1 MSAAERLRRAPRTAA
16 LAALLALTVLA
27 PSIAAALE
35 VPYLSGRVNDL
46 AELIPTDT
54 EQRIDEKLA
63 ALEEA
68 TGAQMAVL
76 TVPSLE
82 GEVLE
87 EYSFK
92 VAETWG
98 LGRAEQDDG
107 LLLLVARDDRKMRL
121 EVGYGLEGQLTDAQS
136 GRILNNILRPA
147 FRGGDF
153 GGGIEAGVDA
163 VIGTLQ
169 GEDVIPPDPSP
180 SPGNDFSGAP
190 LLFQVIFL
198 GIFLLVVGSFSTVAL
213 FGSGCQ
219 SWFLWLFLTP
229 FWSAF
234 PMVVHPKVGLAC
246 GLAWFIG
253 CPIIKLL
260 LGRTAVGKR
269 FLDSHPT
276 LITFGSSGGG
286 GWSSG
291 GGGFSGGF
299 SGGGGSFGGGGASSS
314 W

>member
-1 MSAAERLRRAPRTAA
+1 MSRRRTLSTA
-16 LAALLALTVLA
+16 LALG
-27 PSIAAALE
+27 IAAVAGLVAVARE
-35 VPYLSGRVNDL
+35 VPYLAGRVNDT
-46 AELIPTDT
+46 ADMIPADV
-54 EQRIDEKLA
+54 EQRIEEKLA
-63 ALEEA
+63 ALEQA

-76 TVPSLE
+76 TIASLE

-98 LGRAEQDDG
+98 LGREEQDDG
-107 LLLLVARDDRKMRL
+107 LLMLIARDDRKMRL
-121 EVGYGLEGQLTDAQS
+121 EVGYGLEGDLTDAQA

-147 FRGGDF
+147 FRAGDF

-169 GEDVIPPDPSP
+169 GEDIIPPDTVA
-180 SPGNDFSGAP
+180 SPGNDISDAP
-190 LLFQVIFL
+190 LLFQIFFL
-198 GIFLLVVGSFSTVAL
+198 GIFVVVVGTFSMTAL

-219 SWFLWLFLTP
+219 SWFMWLFLTP

-234 PMVVHPKVGLAC
+234 PMVIHPWVGAVC

-253 CPIIKLL
+253 CPIIKLF
-260 LGRTAVGKR
+260 LGKTDIGQRW
-269 FLDSHPT
+269 LDTHPKLAGIGT
-276 LITFGSSGGG
+276 SSG

-291 GGGFSGGF
+291 SSGGFSGGF

>member
-1 MSAAERLRRAPRTAA
+1 MRAAARAWPLI
-16 LAALLALTVLA
+16 LAVGALLAAA
-27 PSIAAALE
+27 PGAALE
-35 VPYLSGRVNDL
+35 VPYLSGRVNDTAGMIP
-46 AELIPTDT
+46 AETA
-54 EQRIDEKLA
+54 QRIEAKLA
-63 ALEEA
+63 ALEES

-76 TVPSLE
+76 TIPSLE

-87 EYSFK
+87 QYALE
-92 VAETWG
+92 VAETWA

-121 EVGYGLEGQLTDAQS
+121 EVGYGLEGRLTDAQS

-147 FRGGDF
+147 FRQGDF

-169 GEDVIPPDPSP
+169 GEEVIPPDPRP
-180 SPGNDFSGAP
+180 ADDLSGAP
-190 LLFQVIFL
+190 LLFKLFFL
-198 GIFLLVVGSFSTVAL
+198 GIFLLVVGSFSAAAL

-229 FWSAF
+229 FWGAF
-234 PMVVHPKVGLAC
+234 PMVIHPWVGAFC
-246 GLAWFIG
+246 GLAWFVG
-253 CPIIKLL
+253 CPIVKLL
-260 LGRTAVGKR
+260 LAKTESGKR
-269 FLDSHPT
+269 FLDAYPT
-276 LITFGSSGGG
+276 LATFGSSGGG
-286 GWSSG
+286 WGGGG

>member
-1 MSAAERLRRAPRTAA
+1 MTRSSRIRSV
-16 LAALLALTVLA
+16 ALTAVVALSVM
-27 PSIAAALE
+27 PVAARE
-35 VPYLSGRVNDL
+35 VPYLSGRVNDT
-46 AELIPTDT
+46 ADLIPPEI
-54 EQRIDEKLA
+54 EQRIDLKLA
-63 ALEEA
+63 GLEQA

-76 TVPSLE
+76 TIPSLE
-82 GEVLE
+82 GEALE
-87 EYSFK
+87 EYSLR
-92 VAETWG
+92 VAETWQ

-107 LLLLVARDDRKMRL
+107 LLMLIARDDRKMRI
-121 EVGYGLEGQLTDAQS
+121 EVGYGLEGDLTDAQA

-169 GEDVIPPDPSP
+169 GEDVIPPDPEP
-180 SPGNDFSGAP
+180 SPASDISDAP
-190 LLFQVIFL
+190 WLFRIFFL
-198 GIFLLVVGSFSTVAL
+198 GIFLLVVGSFSSVAL

-229 FWSAF
+229 FWTAF
-234 PMVVHPKVGLAC
+234 PMVVDPKVGIAC
-246 GLAWFIG
+246 GIAWFIG
-253 CPIIKLL
+253 CPIIKHL
-260 LGRTAVGKR
+260 LGKTEAGKR
-269 FLDSHPT
+269 FLDAHPH
-276 LITFGSSGGG
+276 LSTFGTSSGGGGG

>member
-1 MSAAERLRRAPRTAA
+1 MSRAARFRLPAA
-16 LAALLALTVLA
+16 
-27 PSIAAALE
+27 AAALCLLLAPAAAARE
-35 VPYLSGRVNDL
+35 VPFLAGRVNDT
-46 AELIPTDT
+46 AEMIPPEV
-54 EQRIDEKLA
+54 EQRIEDKLTR
-63 ALEEA
+63 LEEA

-76 TVPSLE
+76 TIASLD
-82 GEVLE
+82 GEALE
-87 EYSFK
+87 EYSLR
-92 VAETWG
+92 VAETWK

-136 GRILNNILRPA
+136 GRILNNIVRPA

-163 VIGTLQ
+163 VIGTLR
-169 GEDVIPPDPSP
+169 GEDVIPPDTLASP
-180 SPGNDFSGAP
+180 ASDISDAP
-190 LLFQVIFL
+190 LLFKVLFI
-198 GIFLLVVGSFSTVAL
+198 GIFLLVVGSFSMAAL

-229 FWSAF
+229 FWGAF
-234 PMVVHPKVGLAC
+234 PMVIHPWAGAVC
-246 GLAWFIG
+246 GLAWFVG
-253 CPIIKLL
+253 CPIVKLL
-260 LGRTAVGKR
+260 LGKTGAGKR
-269 FLDSHPT
+269 FLATYPT
-276 LITFGSSGGG
+276 LTTFGSGG

>member
-1 MSAAERLRRAPRTAA
+1 MRLQDRIGPIA
-16 LAALLALTVLA
+16 LAAAIAVLVVPLATA
-27 PSIAAALE
+27 RE
-35 VPYLSGRVNDL
+35 VPYLSGRVNDT
-46 AELIPTDT
+46 ADLIPAET
-54 EQRIDEKLA
+54 EQRIEEKLA

-76 TVPSLE
+76 TIPSLE
-82 GEVLE
+82 GAVLE
-87 EYSFK
+87 EYSLE
-92 VAETWG
+92 VAETWQ

-107 LLLLVARDDRKMRL
+107 LLLLIARDDRKMRI

-136 GRILNNILRPA
+136 GRILNNIVRPA

-163 VIGTLQ
+163 VVGTLQ

-180 SPGNDFSGAP
+180 SPARDISGAP
-190 LLFQVIFL
+190 ILFQVVFL

-229 FWSAF
+229 FWGMF
-234 PMVVHPKVGLAC
+234 PMVIDPKVGIAS
-246 GLAWFIG
+246 GIAWFVG
-253 CPIIKLL
+253 FPIVKLL
-260 LGRTAVGKR
+260 LGKTGAGKR
-269 FLDSHPT
+269 FLDAHPT
-276 LITFGSSGGG
+276 LTTFGSSSGGGG
-286 GWSSG
+286 GWSSS